1 VAGRGG
7 EGRDPQGPTPG
18 SPADTGEPAN
28 PVEVARAICLRQLT
42 MGPRSKAQLAEA
54 LSKRNVPEA
63 AAEQVLARFVEVGLI
78 DDAAFAVSWVES
90 RHRGRGLARRALAQ
104 ELRHKGIADAES
116 SAALDTLGRDQE
128 EETAR
133 LLVERKLRGTSGL
146 EAGAR
151 VRRLSGMLARK
162 GYPPG
167 LALHVVREALANER
181 VVAVGDD
188 EVDEALRRAEHEVDS

>member
-1 VAGRGG
+1 
-7 EGRDPQGPTPG
+7 
-18 SPADTGEPAN
+18 
-28 PVEVARAICLRQLT
+28 

-54 LSKRNVPEA
+54 LSKRNVPDDA
-63 AAEQVLARFVEVGLI
+63 AASVLARFTEVGLI

-104 ELRHKGIADAES
+104 ELRHKGIAEAES

-128 EETAR
+128 EATAR
-133 LLVERKLRGTSGL
+133 LLVDRKLRATRGL
-146 EAGAR
+146 DAAAR

-167 LALHVVREALANER
+167 LALHVVREALAHER
-181 VVAVGDD
+181 AEESGHDG
-188 EVDEALRRAEHEVDS
+188 VDEALRRAEHELDS